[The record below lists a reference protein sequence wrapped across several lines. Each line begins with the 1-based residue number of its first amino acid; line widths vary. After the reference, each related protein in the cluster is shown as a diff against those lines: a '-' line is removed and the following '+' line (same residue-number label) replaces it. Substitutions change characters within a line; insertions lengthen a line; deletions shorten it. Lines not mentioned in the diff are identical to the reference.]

1 MGSSQTDIK
10 SSALELIGNTP
21 LVALDRIWPGP
32 GRLLAK
38 CEFLNPGASIK
49 DRSSL
54 GMIKKAVESG
64 SLKPGAPVLEVS
76 SGNQGCGLAL
86 VCAVLGHPLT
96 VTMSKG
102 NSPQRATMM
111 RALGANVELVDQVEG
126 TPGNVTLAD
135 VSAAETKGLALVKES
150 GAFYV
155 DQFNNDNNSC
165 SHEETTGPE
174 IWKQTG
180 GKVDAFLA
188 TVGTAGTF
196 MGVSRYLKKVN
207 PEVQCFAVEP
217 EGAQPIRGCE
227 ITKPLHLLQGSG
239 YGAVPRLFKFDT
251 MDETLTVSDQEAVE
265 YKRLLGKKE
274 GLYLGYTSGA
284 NVAAAVKLL
293 KSGVLGKDPWV
304 VTVLNDS
311 GLKYPEILK
320 YPFEQ

>member
-1 MGSSQTDIK
+1 MSSTDIK
-10 SSALELIGNTP
+10 ANALELIGNTP

-32 GRLLAK
+32 GRILAK
-38 CEFLNPGASIK
+38 CEFMNPGGSIK
-49 DRSSL
+49 DRSSY
-54 GMIKKAVESG
+54 GMIKRVKDSG
-64 SLKPGAPVLEVS
+64 DLKPGEPVVEVT

-86 VCAVLGHPLT
+86 VCAVMDHPLT

-111 RALGANVELVDQVEG
+111 RALGANVQLIDQVEG
-126 TPGNVTLAD
+126 TPGNVTLSD
-135 VSAAETKGLALVKES
+135 VNAAEERGLAIVKET

-155 DQFNNDNNSC
+155 NQFNNDNNSS
-165 SHEETTGPE
+165 SHELTTGPE

-180 GKVDAFLA
+180 GRVDAFLA

-196 MGVSRYLKKVN
+196 VGVTRYLKKMKPDVHC
-207 PEVQCFAVEP
+207 VAVEP
-217 EGAQPIRGCE
+217 EGSQPIRGCE

-239 YGAVPRLFKFDT
+239 YGAVPKLFKFDT
-251 MDETLTVSDQEAVE
+251 LDETLSVTDAEAVE

-293 KSGVLGKDPWV
+293 KSGKLGKDPWV
-304 VTVLNDS
+304 VTVLNDT
-311 GLKYPEILK
+311 GLKYPEIEK